1 MAKTVQTGAFLK
13 PVRGIEFIIK
23 PFKWLGIKE
32 RE

>member
-13 PVRGIEFIIK
+13 PVQVIEFIMK
-23 PFKWLGIKE
+23 PFKWLGIKA